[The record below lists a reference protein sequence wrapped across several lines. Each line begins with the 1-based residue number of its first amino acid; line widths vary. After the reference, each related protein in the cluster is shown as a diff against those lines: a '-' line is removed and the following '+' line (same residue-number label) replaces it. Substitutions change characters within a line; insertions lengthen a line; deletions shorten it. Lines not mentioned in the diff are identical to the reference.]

1 MRISYPTDDI
11 YDRVI
16 LVKKIECVK
25 TEGFLLACVSTSYV
39 YYIIF
44 FLFHYIFI
52 LFFFIFTSLISRKSI
67 IIELFCRIVEFLLK
81 Q

>member
-44 FLFHYIFI
+44 FFAFTIFLFY
-52 LFFFIFTSLISRKSI
+52 FFL
-67 IIELFCRIVEFLLK
+67 FLLL
-81 Q
+81 

>member
-16 LVKKIECVK
+16 LVKKMECVK

-44 FLFHYIFI
+44 FYFTIFLFY
-52 LFFFIFTSLISRKSI
+52 FFL
-67 IIELFCRIVEFLLK
+67 FLLL
-81 Q
+81 

>member
-16 LVKKIECVK
+16 LVKKMECVK
-25 TEGFLLACVSTSYV
+25 TKGFLLACVSTSYV